1 MDTTTTDQRLAAW
14 RGLQWATSLITRRF
28 RLDLANQGLT
38 IEEFDVLIHL
48 APASHGVLP
57 LQELAGSMVLGD
69 SLSRSGLTRL
79 LDRMERDG
87 LLRRRLNRR
96 DRRRFDVSITANG
109 KARFD
114 AVWPEHEDGI
124 RRYFSNPLSDKDIV
138 NLQTALAKLIRA
150 NQGGTNESTASP
162 DGPPVRHP

>member
-1 MDTTTTDQRLAAW
+1 METTTTEERLAAW
-14 RGLQWATSLITRRF
+14 RGLQWATSLITRKF
-28 RLDLANQGLT
+28 RLDLTNQGLT

-48 APASHGVLP
+48 APAPNGKLP

-114 AVWPEHEDGI
+114 AVWPDHQDGI
-124 RRYFSNPLSDKDIV
+124 RRYFSNPLSDTDIV
-138 NLQTALAKLIRA
+138 NLQAALAKLISA
-150 NQGGTNESTASP
+150 NQDGSP
-162 DGPPVRHP
+162 